1 MRPNKVQHV
10 RERIL
15 REIRIGN
22 YPRGSL
28 LPPERIMADEF
39 GVSYMTLRKAVG
51 ALVDENYLERAHSI
65 GTFVRSKIPEHK
77 VQKQLGAVLPAWAA
91 PEYLDFSMYITE
103 ATEKANWLVKTVHA
117 RNWEDRAISDLY
129 QNSDAM
135 FCLTIRDLWMI
146 PEALMKTFRSRE
158 KPVVFFGTVD
168 GTESVDA
175 VIDTPELGLAEL
187 ARDLYHRGYRRVLQV
202 EQQVFSGKIS
212 RFINP
217 GMHRIGEYLSSR
229 YPDVEFDSGSLLF
242 EVPRFELPHKVIGD
256 KIRELGKDCFKD
268 ALIVTPLSYYWGIVR
283 GLCESGLNIPKD
295 VSILCYGDRQE
306 SYYYWPRPAIY
317 CPRTRE
323 IAFRAMELIRWRE
336 QNPNSPHRVER
347 VAAVFLPGETLR
359 N

>member
-129 QNSDAM
+129 
-135 FCLTIRDLWMI
+135 
-146 PEALMKTFRSRE
+146 
-158 KPVVFFGTVD
+158 
-168 GTESVDA
+168 
-175 VIDTPELGLAEL
+175 
-187 ARDLYHRGYRRVLQV
+187 
-202 EQQVFSGKIS
+202 
-212 RFINP
+212 
-217 GMHRIGEYLSSR
+217 
-229 YPDVEFDSGSLLF
+229 
-242 EVPRFELPHKVIGD
+242 
-256 KIRELGKDCFKD
+256 
-268 ALIVTPLSYYWGIVR
+268 
-283 GLCESGLNIPKD
+283 
-295 VSILCYGDRQE
+295 
-306 SYYYWPRPAIY
+306 
-317 CPRTRE
+317 
-323 IAFRAMELIRWRE
+323 
-336 QNPNSPHRVER
+336 
-347 VAAVFLPGETLR
+347 
-359 N
+359 